1 MDDLVRTVLI
11 VLVVLILLYY
21 LIKWFS
27 GTAKKLTNLE
37 DGTVKQ
43 VVTSE
48 DLPANNTSNYT
59 FSIWFFV
66 TDWNYKY
73 NQPKSLLQSGISEE
87 SGDAL
92 LSMTMGEQSN
102 DLHVDVLCYAS
113 SEDAAAAK
121 AAFDAEQ
128 EKLDA
133 LCPDDCKDASD
144 GKCGKDGEPVSG
156 CGGDG
161 NYAVVPTSGTP
172 ITCQQ
177 LNESTLESDYSNWP
191 LYTPVL
197 PEKGYEYEDRQGNGV
212 NGPSPKYLIDCSKCP
227 KPGSAPARPSGDGSS
242 VHRCTIKNFPLQK
255 WVNVVTS
262 LYGRT
267 LDIYI
272 DGKLVKTCVLPGPAV
287 EGRGSVIV
295 TDDGGFDGF
304 TANLRYWADAS
315 NPEQAYN
322 IYRSGY
328 GGGGGSDVWNKYK
341 LKVAYLEDGE
351 EKGSFEI

>member
-113 SEDAAAAK
+113 SEDAAAAQ
-121 AAFDAEQ
+121 AAFEAEQ

-133 LCPDDCKDASD
+133 LCPDNCKDASD

-161 NYAVVPTSGTP
+161 HYAVVPTSGTP

-197 PEKGYEYEDRQGNGV
+197 PEKGYEYEDREGNGV

-227 KPGSAPARPSGDGSS
+227 KPGSGPARPSGDGSS